1 MQRWYFIHIM
11 KTAGTSF
18 RTLLEAHPEL
28 RIYPTAQ
35 DLAQQEKGWYL
46 GPRAVLGRSRKG
58 HIDLSAT
65 QLLCGHYAAG
75 FSEALAGEWR
85 RVTFLRD
92 PVQRSL
98 SRIAHR
104 HRHSGPARPLDLWH
118 YLEDADFV
126 DRHIRDYQTK
136 VFALEPDA
144 NVNRACAIDAD
155 GFARACARLRAVD
168 LVGLT
173 EAFPASIRLFEALS
187 GWRFPAPPHVNKSP
201 PLTASPEVIAH
212 IARLVPHDLEL
223 YALARE
229 DFAARIASLR

>member
-18 RTLLEAHPEL
+18 RAMLEAHPGL

-35 DLAQQEKGWYL
+35 DLTQQEKGWYL
-46 GPRAVLGRSRKG
+46 GPRAVLAQSHSGG
-58 HIDLSAT
+58 IDLSET
-65 QLLCGHYAAG
+65 HVLCGHYAAS
-75 FSEALAGEWR
+75 FSEALEGDWH

-92 PVQRSL
+92 PILRSL

-104 HRHSGPARPLDLWH
+104 HRHVRSARPLDLWH
-118 YLEDADFV
+118 YLEDTDFV

-136 VFALEPDA
+136 VLALAPDA
-144 NVNRACAIDAD
+144 NVNRACAIDTAC
-155 GFARACARLRAVD
+155 FARACAKLHAIN

-173 EAFPASIRLFEALS
+173 EEFAASIRLFEVMS
-187 GWRFPAPPHVNKSP
+187 GWRFSKLPHINKSIS
-201 PLTASPEVIAH
+201 LNASPEVIARIKH
-212 IARLVPHDLEL
+212 LVPHDLEL

-229 DFAARIASLR
+229 QFAARLAALP